1 MCQDGKIEGN
11 FTNHSLRATGATV
24 LFDAGVPESVIQK
37 RTWHKSLEALRT
49 CERVTP
55 SQEKAVSEILSG
67 SNFSGDV
74 KDNSKS
80 SKTANKDVS
89 DAKENDPKPDED
101 ASIFPLSNDDTNFL
115 DNLPSEVYNY

>member
-1 MCQDGKIEGN
+1 M
-11 FTNHSLRATGATV
+11 
-24 LFDAGVPESVIQK
+24 
-37 RTWHKSLEALRT
+37 
-49 CERVTP
+49 
-55 SQEKAVSEILSG
+55 
-67 SNFSGDV
+67 

-80 SKTANKDVS
+80 SKTANKDAS